1 MTVTIILMSR
11 YVIMLSWILCYN
23 VILDFVYPPSAAK
36 PTLAQL
42 MKMKTARGERIE
54 IIKCVAPQ
62 WKQLGIYL
70 DFDPTGRTLDL
81 IEAKHKFD
89 GPVDCCEATIKHW
102 LKGNG
107 IDATWNTVIEL
118 LEDIG
123 ELELAKQVKSS
134 LHVEGRI

>member
-1 MTVTIILMSR
+1 
-11 YVIMLSWILCYN
+11 MLCHLGFC
-23 VILDFVYPPSAAK
+23 VPSAAK

-42 MKMKTARGERIE
+42 MKMKTARGGRIE

-62 WKQLGIYL
+62 WKQLGILL
-70 DFDPTGRTLDL
+70 DFDPKGRTLDL
-81 IEAKHKFD
+81 IEAEHKFD

-107 IDATWNTVIEL
+107 MDATWNTVIEL

-123 ELELAKQVKSS
+123 ELELAKQVKST
-134 LHVEGRI
+134 LLARGGQNLT